1 MNTIIEWF
9 IRNSVAA
16 NLLMLL
22 FLVAGALSLK
32 DVRSEII
39 PSVSLDMISVT
50 VPYPGASPE
59 AVEQGIVNPVE
70 AAIYDVEG
78 IKSIS
83 SRSVEHLGVVTA
95 ELDWGY
101 DSKDILNEI
110 KARVDGIGSFPK
122 DASKPVISE
131 LSVRNL
137 VAYVIVSGDAD
148 ERSLRTLANNVRSDL
163 LRLDTISQVDLTG
176 TRDYQ
181 VSIDVQESQ
190 LQRYNLSFAEIA
202 QAIRANTMDA
212 PGGELKTAQGSVSLR
227 VQGQIYDP
235 EQLEDIV
242 VRATPDGGRIM
253 LSDVATVS
261 DGFRDGTRSEYNGKP
276 AVVLAVYRVGKQDI
290 VDISTAL
297 RDYTA
302 RPTTFV
308 PEGIKLDV
316 WQDTTVYYKS
326 RMSLLID
333 DGWQGGLMVF
343 LVLLMFLRSEVAFW
357 ISMAVPVSYL
367 GSMIILPLLG
377 VTLNM
382 ISLFAYILVLGIVVD
397 EAIVIGE
404 NIFSYR
410 RKGMNGVEAAI
421 KGAQELFFPMLAS
434 VLTTICAFLP
444 LLMLPGPEGK
454 LMQVIPLVIIFTL
467 LISVIEAALCLPA
480 HLSSSNPDPYDSR
493 IPLVGSAQRWIS
505 EKLDSFL
512 ENRYRPFLETCL
524 NWRYSVVVAFVSV
537 LLVTIGIVAFGWLKV
552 VMFSQIEGDTAS
564 ATVRFSENAPRAV
577 SDAGIK
583 QLEKAALDLM
593 HSFRDEDGNPQILN
607 VFTTYL
613 PDGSGNVVMEFQASE
628 DRHFSGQD
636 VVSEWRQRAGEIPEM
651 ADLDFKSTLLASG
664 TMIDIELTSNNNAD
678 LQRAAAALKAR
689 LAEFQGLYA
698 IKDSLQTAKQEL
710 VINLKPTGRNLGLS
724 LEQVA
729 GQVRQA
735 YHGISLQ
742 NINRPDGDVAVVLRY
757 AEADRNSLWSLEN
770 MNVVLPSGKTAP
782 LSSVADI
789 DYGEGASEIKHHQ
802 RHRVVRVS
810 AKVDDAATSV
820 GKVMAVLKA
829 DFLDNLDHDFPDMRW
844 SIAGAQKD
852 REEFID
858 FLSKAYLM
866 ALLGMYMFMAFQFR
880 SYGQPLM
887 VMIAIPFGI
896 IGALAGH
903 LIVGIDVTIWSL
915 IGIVAVSGV
924 VVNDNLVL
932 IDYINDSRRNGQ
944 PLEVAIRNAGIHRAR
959 AVILI
964 SLTTLV
970 GVVPMIAEKSLQAQ
984 FMIPMA
990 VSLGFGTLFSST
1002 ISLILVP
1009 SMYRISA
1016 DIGGLLQALFSF
1028 GKPAGE
1034 PAPRVPVPLP
1044 EAALAVAGIS
1054 ETVERVPAPVARPVP
1069 GASLDVAKSEWHIGL
1084 DEAYERGYQAALA
1097 GQPRVA
1103 EFELE
1108 VLAASWEAGW
1118 DDGTEESRHC

>member
-9 IRNSVAA
+9 VRNHIAA
-16 NLLMLL
+16 NLLMFL
-22 FLVAGALSLK
+22 FLAAGAMSLM

-39 PSVSLDMISVT
+39 PSVSLDVISVS

-59 AVEQGIVNPVE
+59 AVEQAIINPVE

-122 DASKPVISE
+122 DAQKPVISE

-137 VAYVIVSGDAD
+137 VSYLIVSGDAD
-148 ERSLRTLANNVRSDL
+148 ERSLRALASNIRSDL

-181 VSIDVQESQ
+181 VSIDVQETL

-202 QAIRANTMDA
+202 NAIRANTLDA

-227 VQGQIYDP
+227 LQGQIYDP

-253 LSDVATVS
+253 LSDVARVS
-261 DGFRDGTRSEYNGKP
+261 DGFRDGVRSEFNGKP

-290 VDISTAL
+290 VDISKAL
-297 RDYTA
+297 RDYVA
-302 RPTTFV
+302 NPTTFV

-316 WQDTTVYYKS
+316 WQDTTVYYNS
-326 RMSLLID
+326 RMSLLIT

-343 LVLLMFLRSEVAFW
+343 LILLMFLRSEVAFW
-357 ISMAVPVSYL
+357 ISMSVPVSYL
-367 GSMIILPLLG
+367 GSMIILPFFG

-434 VLTTICAFLP
+434 VLTTSCAFIP
-444 LLMLPGPEGK
+444 LLLLPGPEGK
-454 LMQVIPLVIIFTL
+454 LMMVIPLVIICTL

-480 HLSSSNPDPYDSR
+480 HLSSSNPDPYDTA
-493 IPLVGSAQRWIS
+493 IPFIGKGQKWIS
-505 EKLDSFL
+505 EHLDWFL
-512 ENRYRPFLETCL
+512 ENRYRPFLEVCL

-564 ATVRFSENAPRAV
+564 ATIRFSENTPRAV
-577 SDAGIK
+577 SDAGIR
-583 QLEKAALDLM
+583 QLEKGALAIMQD
-593 HSFRDEDGNPQILN
+593 FRDEDGQQQILN
-607 VFTTYL
+607 VFTSYA
-613 PDGSGNVVMEFQASE
+613 PDGSGTVIMEFQASE
-628 DRHFSGQD
+628 NRHFSGQD
-636 VVSEWRQRAGEIPEM
+636 VVNEWRKRAGDIPEM
-651 ADLDFKSTLLASG
+651 SDLDFKSTLLASG
-664 TMIDIELTSNNNAD
+664 TMIDIELTSNNNED
-678 LQRAAAALKAR
+678 LQRAAKALKAR
-689 LAEFQGLYA
+689 LAEFDGLYA

-729 GQVRQA
+729 AQVRQA

-757 AEADRNSLWSLEN
+757 SEADRNSLWSLEN
-770 MNVVLPSGKTAP
+770 MNLVLPTGKTAP

-820 GKVMAVLKA
+820 GKVMQVLKA
-829 DFLDNLDHDFPDMRW
+829 DFLDNLDRDFPDMRW
-844 SIAGAQKD
+844 SVAGAQKD
-852 REEFID
+852 RAEFID
-858 FLSKAYLM
+858 FLSKAYMM
-866 ALLGMYMFMAFQFR
+866 ALLAMYMLMAFQFR

-932 IDYINDSRRNGQ
+932 IDYINDCRRNGM
-944 PLEVAIRNAGIHRAR
+944 PLMQAIRSAGVQRAR

-970 GVVPMIAEKSLQAQ
+970 GVIPMIMEKSLQAQ

-1016 DIGGLLQALFSF
+1016 DISEWLGAVFSLGGGKEQPALQPQPVL
-1028 GKPAGE
+1028 E
-1034 PAPRVPVPLP
+1034 P
-1044 EAALAVAGIS
+1044 ALAVAG
-1054 ETVERVPAPVARPVP
+1054 VESSAVLAAPVVAAAPAPQQDGSRT
-1069 GASLDVAKSEWHIGL
+1069 EWHVGL
-1084 DEAYERGYQAALA
+1084 DEAYELGYQAALA
-1097 GQPRVA
+1097 GKPRQTD
-1103 EFELE
+1103 FELE

-1118 DDGTEESRHC
+1118 DDGNEESRHT

>member
-1 MNTIIEWF
+1 MNNIIEWF
-9 IRNSVAA
+9 VRNRVAA

-22 FLVAGALSLK
+22 FLVVGAMSLK

-39 PSVSLDMISVT
+39 PNVSLDMISVT

-59 AVEQGIVNPVE
+59 AVEQAIVNPVE

-137 VAYVIVSGDAD
+137 VAYLIVSGEAD
-148 ERSLRTLANNVRSDL
+148 ERSLRTLASNIRSDL
-163 LRLDTISQVDLTG
+163 LRLETISQVDLTG
-176 TRDYQ
+176 TRNYQ
-181 VSIDVQESQ
+181 VSIDVQESL

-202 QAIRANTMDA
+202 QAIRANTLDA

-227 VQGQIYDP
+227 LQGQIYDP

-253 LSDVATVS
+253 LSDVARIS
-261 DGFRDGTRSEYNGKP
+261 DGFQDGVRSEFNGKP

-290 VDISTAL
+290 VDISAAL
-297 RDYTA
+297 REYVA
-302 RPTTFV
+302 GPTTYI

-316 WQDTTVYYKS
+316 WQDTTVYYNS
-326 RMSLLID
+326 RMSLLIT

-357 ISMAVPVSYL
+357 ITMSVPVSYL
-367 GSMIILPLLG
+367 GSMIILPFFG

-434 VLTTICAFLP
+434 VLTTSCAFIP
-444 LLMLPGPEGK
+444 LLLLPGPEGK
-454 LMQVIPLVIIFTL
+454 LMMVIPLVIIFTL
-467 LISVIEAALCLPA
+467 LISVIEAAFCLPA
-480 HLSSSNPDPYDSR
+480 HLSGSNPDPYDSR
-493 IPLVGSAQRWIS
+493 IPLIGAGQKWVS
-505 EKLDSFL
+505 EHLDWFL
-512 ENRYRPFLETCL
+512 ENRYRPFLEMCL
-524 NWRYSVVVAFVSV
+524 NWRYSVVMAFVSV

-564 ATVRFSENAPRAV
+564 ANIRFSENTPRV
-577 SDAGIK
+577 VTDGGIK
-583 QLEKAALDLM
+583 RLEKAALSIMQD
-593 HSFRDEDGNPQILN
+593 FRDPDGSAQILN
-607 VFTTYL
+607 VFTSYA
-613 PDGSGNVVMEFQASE
+613 PDGSGTVIMEFQASE
-628 DRHFSGQD
+628 NRHFSGQD
-636 VVSEWRQRAGEIPEM
+636 VVSEWRKRAGDIPEM

-664 TMIDIELTSNNNAD
+664 TMIDIELTSNNNED
-678 LQRAAAALKAR
+678 LQRAATALKAR
-689 LAEFQGLYA
+689 LAEFDGLYA

-742 NINRPDGDVAVVLRY
+742 NINRSDGDVAVVLRY
-757 AEADRNSLWSLEN
+757 SEADRNSLWSLEN
-770 MNVVLPSGKTAP
+770 MNLVLPSGKTVP

-810 AKVDDAATSV
+810 AKVDDAAASV
-820 GKVMAVLKA
+820 GKVMTALKA
-829 DFLDNLDHDFPDMRW
+829 DFLDNLDRDFPDMRW
-844 SIAGAQKD
+844 SVAGSQKD
-852 REEFID
+852 RAEFID
-858 FLSKAYLM
+858 FLAKAYMM
-866 ALLGMYMFMAFQFR
+866 ALLGMYMLMAFQFR

-887 VMIAIPFGI
+887 VMIAIPFGV

-932 IDYINDSRRNGQ
+932 IDYINDCRRNGM
-944 PLEVAIRNAGIHRAR
+944 PLMQAIRSAGVQRAR

-970 GVVPMIAEKSLQAQ
+970 GVIPMIMEKSLQAQ

-1002 ISLILVP
+1002 IALILVP
-1009 SMYRISA
+1009 AMYRISA
-1016 DIGGLLQALFSF
+1016 DIGDWLEALFSL
-1028 GKPAGE
+1028 GRHDAGE
-1034 PAPRVPVPLP
+1034 PRQPLLEP
-1044 EAALAVAGIS
+1044 ALVVAGPDAGAALAAPAAVVAN
-1054 ETVERVPAPVARPVP
+1054 PVQP
-1069 GASLDVAKSEWHIGL
+1069 LDGSKTEWHVGL
-1084 DEAYERGYQAALA
+1084 DEAYELGYQAALA
-1097 GQPRVA
+1097 GKPRVTD
-1103 EFELE
+1103 FELE

-1118 DDGTEESRHC
+1118 DDGAEESRHS

>member
-1 MNTIIEWF
+1 MNTLIEWF
-9 IRNSVAA
+9 VRNRIAA

-22 FLVAGALSLK
+22 FLGAGALSLM

-39 PSVSLDMISVT
+39 PSVSLDIISVT

-59 AVEQGIVNPVE
+59 AVEQAIVNPVE

-78 IKSIS
+78 VKSIS
-83 SRSVEHLGVVTA
+83 SRAVEHLGVVTA

-101 DSKDILNEI
+101 DSKDVLNEI

-122 DASKPVISE
+122 DAQRPVISE

-137 VAYVIVSGDAD
+137 VAYLIISGEAD
-148 ERSLRTLANNVRSDL
+148 ERSLRALAGKVRSDL
-163 LRLDTISQVDLTG
+163 LALDTISQVDLTG
-176 TRDYQ
+176 ARDYQ
-181 VSIDVQESQ
+181 VSIDVAEAQ

-227 VQGQIYDP
+227 LQGQIYDP

-242 VRATPDGGRIM
+242 VRATPDGGRLL

-261 DGFRDGTRSEYNGKP
+261 DGFRDGVRSEFNGKP
-276 AVVLAVYRVGKQDI
+276 AVALAVFRAGKQDI
-290 VDISTAL
+290 VDISEAL
-297 RDYTA
+297 RNYVDA
-302 RPTTFV
+302 PTTYI
-308 PEGIKLDV
+308 PDGIKLDV

-326 RMSLLID
+326 RMSLLMT

-343 LVLLMFLRSEVAFW
+343 LILLAFLRSEVAFW
-357 ISMAVPVSYL
+357 ISMSVPVSYL
-367 GSMIILPLLG
+367 GSMIILPHFG

-382 ISLFAYILVLGIVVD
+382 ISMFAYILVLGIVVD

-410 RKGMNGVEAAI
+410 RKGLTGIDAAI
-421 KGAQELFFPMLAS
+421 RGAQELFFPMLAS

-480 HLSSSNPDPYDSR
+480 HLAGSKPDLYDSF
-493 IPLVGSAQRWIS
+493 PVVGKVQKWIS
-505 EKLDSFL
+505 EHLDWFL
-512 ENRYRPFLETCL
+512 ENRYRPFLEVCL
-524 NWRYSVVVAFVSV
+524 NWRYSVVAAFFSV
-537 LLVTIGIVAFGWLKV
+537 LLVTIGVVAFGWLKV

-564 ATVRFSENAPRAV
+564 ATIRFSENTPRV
-577 SDAGIK
+577 VTDAGIK
-583 QLEKAALDLM
+583 QLENAALEIMRD
-593 HSFRDEDGNPQILN
+593 FRDPDGSPQILN
-607 VFTTYL
+607 VFTSYQ
-613 PDGSGNVVMEFQASE
+613 PDGGGHIVMEFQASE
-628 DRHFSGQD
+628 NRHFSGQD
-636 VVSEWRQRAGEIPEM
+636 VVGEWRKRAGEIPEM

-664 TMIDIELTSNNNAD
+664 TMIDIELTSNDNDD
-678 LQRAAAALKAR
+678 LQQAAKALKAR
-689 LAEFQGLYA
+689 LSEFEGLYA
-698 IKDSLQTAKQEL
+698 VRDSLQTAKQEL
-710 VINLKPTGRNLGLS
+710 MINLKPTGRNLGLS

-729 GQVRQA
+729 AQVRQA
-735 YHGISLQ
+735 YHGLSLQ
-742 NINRPDGDVAVVLRY
+742 NINRADGDVAVVLRY
-757 AEADRNSLWSLEN
+757 SEADRNSLWSLEN
-770 MNVVLPSGKTAP
+770 MNLVLPTGKTVP

-810 AKVDDAATSV
+810 AKVDDAATSI
-820 GKVMAVLKA
+820 GKVMIVLKA
-829 DFLDNLDHDFPDMRW
+829 DFLDRLSLDYPDMRW
-844 SIAGAQKD
+844 AVAGAQKD
-852 REEFID
+852 RDEFID

-866 ALLGMYMFMAFQFR
+866 ALLGMYTLMAFQFR

-887 VMIAIPFGI
+887 VMIAIPFGV

-903 LIVGIDVTIWSL
+903 MIVGIDVTIWSL

-932 IDYINDSRRNGQ
+932 IDYINDCRRNGV
-944 PLEVAIRNAGIHRAR
+944 PLQQAIRDAGVQRAR

-970 GVVPMIAEKSLQAQ
+970 GVLPMIMEKSLQAQ

-1016 DIGGLLQALFSF
+1016 DISDLLGKLFRVS
-1028 GKPAGE
+1028 
-1034 PAPRVPVPLP
+1034 APSASEQP
-1044 EAALAVAGIS
+1044 ELQPALAMAGTGVAS
-1054 ETVERVPAPVARPVP
+1054 AETPERVATAPAAGDGRT
-1069 GASLDVAKSEWHIGL
+1069 EWHVGL
-1084 DEAYERGYQAALA
+1084 DEAYELGYKAALE
-1097 GQPRVA
+1097 GQPRQA

-1118 DDGTEESRHC
+1118 DDGAEEARRS